1 MLIEERLAECLSKT
15 QEHISFLL
23 DVEKH
28 PFTLNTHYLSY
39 YKDKYLTIYR
49 SSRQNGTHNDA
60 LERIRLYR
68 QPSVPRKAAFSN
80 QPSTGASESINN
92 IIAGLAELGIPGVK
106 PGDLAK
112 LLPTDPME
120 PALDI
125 MSEVGAY
132 FRGKVSTFDF

>member
-1 MLIEERLAECLSKT
+1 MLVEERLAECLSKT
-15 QEHISFLL
+15 REHISFLL

-28 PFTLNTHYLSY
+28 PFTLNTHYLSS
-39 YKDKYLTIYR
+39 YKEQYLTFYR

-60 LERIRLYR
+60 LQRIRSYR
-68 QPSVPRKAAFSN
+68 QPSVSRKAG